1 MVEAGAGD
9 AVVCESDDDEVIDL
23 PLAPQGS
30 AILLPPP
37 TPDGAACRGIVVA
50 LDEPGMRM
58 LVTID
63 ETLEERW
70 VGATEGWELEELE
83 ELRQLQMLERQ
94 ETHAENAPHEQM
106 REQPH
111 SSDSPH
117 SMSRSGA
124 GADSAGA
131 DSLAEGP
138 ILHRWKWNAD
148 GSLTGHIWGKEG

>member
-1 MVEAGAGD
+1 MCAQKKQARDVEYQVHRFLYKYYQPKLISSCFPRSGVGNLTKWKSRLSMVEAGAGD

-70 VGATEGWELEELE
+70 VGATEGWEL
-83 ELRQLQMLERQ
+83 
-94 ETHAENAPHEQM
+94 
-106 REQPH
+106 
-111 SSDSPH
+111 
-117 SMSRSGA
+117 
-124 GADSAGA
+124 
-131 DSLAEGP
+131 
-138 ILHRWKWNAD
+138 
-148 GSLTGHIWGKEG
+148 